1 MKGDGFLLTLQ
12 PSFLKINHQKHH
24 FLRRF
29 MMSKSRILSMLE
41 CIETHIQCLGYFIH
55 DDTHQAAVASI
66 ELEAKELCEA
76 LCVMEESLVD
86 RLATDVDLMH
96 WHDVISKYSVSL
108 GNRATPEN
116 LRSIFNDM
124 AETLARIDEEVSYPS
139 DAFLKSIYAM
149 LLKMY
154 DKKPKRELLK
164 KYNKWKAQHSRR
176 LLVKNLKDRLSVEK
190 QNLMKALGEES
201 FNEVFDADTDEI
213 DIDGVARYI
222 LSGKGKTHS
231 ASIFEGLDFG
241 SEECYQLFCFI
252 IIYEHLKADIVSE
265 EQQKKHLKKKTQ
277 TEEVTYKYPRSMSL
291 LPPDLQG
298 KINIVDD
305 SRFALFADL
314 LNQKVLAYIR
324 QHDNK
329 QLWDVLKSFLQLNG
343 LLPKRFSRLKF
354 AQLISFLCPDA
365 GDSKKLQYCMEKN
378 SLTIHEMELASR
390 PFSDM
395 LKPLF

>member
-1 MKGDGFLLTLQ
+1 
-12 PSFLKINHQKHH
+12 
-24 FLRRF
+24 
-29 MMSKSRILSMLE
+29 MMSRSRILSMLE

-176 LLVKNLKDRLSVEK
+176 LLAPPYTNLPYTNSPYT
-190 QNLMKALGEES
+190 NS
-201 FNEVFDADTDEI
+201 PYTNSP
-213 DIDGVARYI
+213 YY
-222 LSGKGKTHS
+222 
-231 ASIFEGLDFG
+231 ASED
-241 SEECYQLFCFI
+241 
-252 IIYEHLKADIVSE
+252 K
-265 EQQKKHLKKKTQ
+265 
-277 TEEVTYKYPRSMSL
+277 
-291 LPPDLQG
+291 
-298 KINIVDD
+298 
-305 SRFALFADL
+305 
-314 LNQKVLAYIR
+314 R
-324 QHDNK
+324 Q
-329 QLWDVLKSFLQLNG
+329 
-343 LLPKRFSRLKF
+343 
-354 AQLISFLCPDA
+354 
-365 GDSKKLQYCMEKN
+365 
-378 SLTIHEMELASR
+378 
-390 PFSDM
+390 
-395 LKPLF
+395 